1 MEVCSPKLQSE
12 MMKAVMNVRFESIG
26 RIVHIFEARIILR
39 WNGKTQFKRVNFVT
53 LARFL
58 FLFDKKKPSVYTFF
72 FQQKSIYYGY
82 SYIFV

>member
-39 WNGKTQFKRVNFVT
+39 
-53 LARFL
+53 
-58 FLFDKKKPSVYTFF
+58 
-72 FQQKSIYYGY
+72 
-82 SYIFV
+82 